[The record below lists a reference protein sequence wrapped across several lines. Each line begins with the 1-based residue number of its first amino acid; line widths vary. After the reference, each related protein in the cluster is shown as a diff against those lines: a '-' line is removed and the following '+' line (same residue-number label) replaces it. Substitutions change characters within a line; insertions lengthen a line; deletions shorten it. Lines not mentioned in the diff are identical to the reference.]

1 MGRGRVGVA
10 SWEAWLY
17 SPVANATAKA
27 TPNHTPTRAVV
38 RGPRRSLVKE
48 SVRGIRASM
57 RAATPVRRALAHP
70 KPSSSRGDEA
80 AVAPCPGEVAP
91 RRGEPGLRGAHRD
104 GLGILGE
111 VDVAQHDRPTRGVAV
126 CGQRRGGQPAGVGA
140 AHRHPREHS
149 GLAGMGRH
157 QHPPPAVQGRAE
169 HRTGASVGL
178 LRHLAQQGRLDLRGV
193 HADLHH
199 RPAGEAVGLTMTVD
213 QPLPEGLP
221 VLAHD
226 EPAPGGGADLLG
238 SAGRGQVA
246 GQGQHAAAGLE
257 GLGSGV
263 EGVEQRRGSELRGTG
278 VARHARQPGLRLPGD
293 RRLGHDEHAA
303 GHGRTL
309 AKSRVARSEPFTEPD
324 TFDRVPSARGW

>member
-1 MGRGRVGVA
+1 
-10 SWEAWLY
+10 
-17 SPVANATAKA
+17 
-27 TPNHTPTRAVV
+27 
-38 RGPRRSLVKE
+38 
-48 SVRGIRASM
+48 M
-57 RAATPVRRALAHP
+57 RAATPVRVRPLIRSPRAPEATRLRSYRLRAR
-70 KPSSSRGDEA
+70 SSHAAANRVCGAPTATASASSGRSTSRSTTVPPAGW
-80 AVAPCPGEVAP
+80 P
-91 RRGEPGLRGAHRD
+91 L
-104 GLGILGE
+104 
-111 VDVAQHDRPTRGVAV
+111 

-140 AHRHPREHS
+140 AHRHAREHS

-157 QHPPPAVQGRAE
+157 QHPPAAVQGRAE

-178 LRHLAQQGRLDLRGV
+178 LRHLAQHGRLDLGGV

-199 RPAGEAVGLTMTVD
+199 RPACEAVGLTMPVD

-226 EPAPGGGADLLG
+226 EPAPGGGTDLLG
-238 SAGRGQVA
+238 SAGRGQVP
-246 GQGQHAAAGLE
+246 GQRQHAAAGLE
-257 GLGSGV
+257 RLGSGV
-263 EGVEQRRGSELRGTG
+263 EGVEQRRSSELRCTG
-278 VARHARQPGLRLPGD
+278 VARHARQPGLRLPRD